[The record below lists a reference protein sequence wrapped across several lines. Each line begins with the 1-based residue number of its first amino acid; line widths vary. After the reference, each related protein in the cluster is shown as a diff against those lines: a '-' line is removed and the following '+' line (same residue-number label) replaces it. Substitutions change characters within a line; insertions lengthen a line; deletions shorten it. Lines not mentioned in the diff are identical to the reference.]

1 MDMYAVERGPEM
13 RFWQW
18 VIMAEVQVHCLTG
31 SPTYPQGHPCSS
43 QLHGS
48 PYRRDNPGT
57 TGVQYCTERCM
68 RAVCG
73 LYAGCMRA
81 VCGLYAGCMRAV
93 CGLFVQEERAPPR
106 TDLIPPSNVRV
117 SLAVVAIAVVAVLS
131 VTVTAALIAS
141 FKTGAML

>member
-1 MDMYAVERGPEM
+1 
-13 RFWQW
+13 
-18 VIMAEVQVHCLTG
+18 
-31 SPTYPQGHPCSS
+31 
-43 QLHGS
+43 
-48 PYRRDNPGT
+48 
-57 TGVQYCTERCM
+57 M